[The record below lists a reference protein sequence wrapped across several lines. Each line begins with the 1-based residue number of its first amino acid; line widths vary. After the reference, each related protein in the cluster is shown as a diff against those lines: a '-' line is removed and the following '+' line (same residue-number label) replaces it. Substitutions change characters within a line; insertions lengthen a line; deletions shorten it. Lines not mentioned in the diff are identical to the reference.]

1 MNAAVATLA
10 LGGERRAL
18 RLMRLLEGLSGWT
31 LAGPAALLMLVLLF
45 APAVAVVAIALT
57 DWQFGARTASF
68 VGLDN
73 FAELLSDRVFRI
85 SFVNTLLYVV
95 IVVPGSVLLGL
106 GIALLIESGRS
117 FRAFYRAAYFLPVVA
132 TLAAAAIAWEA
143 LLHPTIGLVNQA
155 LGGLGIAPRNWLRDE
170 SLVLPV
176 LALIGIWQQLGF
188 AMVLFLAGLKAIP
201 QDLYDAA
208 AVDGADEGLDRFL
221 TVTLPLLGP
230 VTMFVLI
237 VTAQRA
243 FEVFDTVR
251 ILTQGGPNKASE
263 VLLHTLYVESFE
275 FLRTGYGSALT
286 VVYLLLIV
294 GLTLGQAR
302 VLDRRVHYG

>member
-1 MNAAVATLA
+1 MSAAALPFARGRHRGAVPARRWLDHLIGWALA
-10 LGGERRAL
+10 A
-18 RLMRLLEGLSGWT
+18 
-31 LAGPAALLMLVLLF
+31 PAAFLMVVLLF
-45 APAVAVVAIALT
+45 APTAAVIAIALT
-57 DWQFGARTASF
+57 DWQFGAGTASF
-68 VGLDN
+68 VGLEN
-73 FAELLSDRVFRI
+73 FAELLGDRVFRV
-85 SFVNTLLYVV
+85 SLANTLLYVV

-117 FRAFYRAAYFLPVVA
+117 LRAFYRAAHFLPVIA

-143 LLHPTIGLVNQA
+143 LLHPTIGLVNQT
-155 LGGLGIAPRNWLRDE
+155 LGSLGLAPRNWLRDE
-170 SLVLPV
+170 ALVLPV

-208 AVDGADEGLDRFL
+208 DIDGADAGLDRFL

-237 VTAQRA
+237 ITAQRA

-294 GLTLGQAR
+294 GLTLAQAR